1 MKHIPSTSSSNLDA
15 YLDREKE
22 GNDLPRVLYQSGQH
36 CRPETAA
43 PEVRP
48 LRDMHGQQ
56 GAVRKGAAKSK
67 QPAVSAD
74 ATHIKVGKNWREAK
88 AEETAT
94 HLRIAPEVPYV
105 KRVEAHHFIYSF
117 DLAAVNPQDPEQTQR
132 AFEAVVSF
140 REEYSPGTQSKFVA
154 HGDATGSK
162 VAIERGEGGKFHVH
176 EAMNA
181 VVHQDMVVEGRQ
193 SRKGRRVA
201 GAITHT
207 DTYRA
212 AWDQFLETRGH
223 EFGLSP
229 QDRSVLPEVGSPEYR
244 AVRRTE
250 QDFWARERGE
260 ISDHDRARR
269 GIETA
274 YAGLAADPA
283 QLAGL
288 DNAERIECLAA
299 EAAASG
305 DVELKLRRTKAGE
318 VKIRSFVVPGR
329 KQPIASTKLGDRYA
343 NATATAG
350 GAKEQLN
357 RIAQGTWEP
366 FERSKVGPPIEIER
380 LPDAE
385 VAILQRAADGMAR
398 QERQAQLAEHEPP
411 RRQPRPKTVAT
422 ATEVL
427 KPYERDYGRELAE
440 VRRRLVDEHLR
451 QHPTADPRVAAQMV
465 DGQLYAHALDG
476 SLKTDLQA
484 VRADLTQR
492 QKPAEQEYP
501 RSAGHMSEAASD
513 SWDQEPVEDRAWQS
527 EQLREP
533 AAPTPKQPTPKR
545 DERRARSLSIE
556 ERRSA
561 ELIAVVRSE
570 RADGGAYVDF
580 QFAAPGPGERQRP
593 GLHLFAEKRTRR
605 QKDGTE
611 REVMQT
617 WTQLTAQQYD
627 RLKIASGDNRI
638 EAEGKSVYGLAADIG
653 MPRRGGQ
660 VPNPNTFQSSCR
672 KQIDQNV
679 LTEQRASE
687 DRGRAAERTDRQTRK
702 NKPSA
707 HEIVSQ
713 ARKGRDRERSMSW

>member
-43 PEVRP
+43 QEFRA
-48 LRDMHGQQ
+48 LREMHGQQ
-56 GAVRKGAAKSK
+56 GAVRKVAAKYK
-67 QPAVSAD
+67 EPEDPAD
-74 ATHIKVGKNWREAK
+74 ATHIKIGKNWRAAK
-88 AEETAT
+88 PGETAT
-94 HLRIAPEVPYV
+94 TIRIAPEVPYV
-105 KRVEAHHFIYSF
+105 KRDEAKHFVFSF
-117 DLAAVNPQDPEQTQR
+117 DLATVNPQDPQQTQR
-132 AFEAVVSF
+132 AFEAVVAF
-140 REEYSPGTQSKFVA
+140 REEHMPGTQSKFVA

-162 VAIERGEGGKFHVH
+162 IAIERGEGGKFHVH

-181 VVHQDMVVEGRQ
+181 VVHTDMVVEGRQ
-193 SRKGRRVA
+193 YSRGQRVA
-201 GAITHT
+201 GAITHV

-212 AWDQFLETRGH
+212 AWDQFLEARGH

-229 QDRSVLPEVGSPEYR
+229 QDRSVLPEVGSCEYR
-244 AVRRTE
+244 AVRHTE

-269 GIETA
+269 GIETG

-283 QLAGL
+283 KLAGL
-288 DNAERIECLAA
+288 DDAERIERLAA
-299 EAAASG
+299 EVAATG
-305 DVELKLRRTKAGE
+305 DVALKLRRTNACE

-329 KQPIASTKLGDRYA
+329 TQPIASTKLGDRYA
-343 NATATAG
+343 NATATVG
-350 GAKEQLN
+350 GAQEQLDY
-357 RIAQGTWEP
+357 IAQGSWKP
-366 FERSKVGPPIEIER
+366 FARGEVGPPKEIER

-398 QERQAQLAEHEPP
+398 AERQAQQTECEPP
-411 RRQPRPKTVAT
+411 RHQPRPKTVTT

-427 KPYERDYGRELAE
+427 KPYERDFGRELAE
-440 VRRRLVDEHLR
+440 VRRTLIDEHLR

-465 DGQLYAHALDG
+465 DGQLYAHALEG

-484 VRADLTQR
+484 VRAELTQR

-501 RSAGHMSEAASD
+501 RSAGRTSEAASASPD
-513 SWDQEPVEDRAWQS
+513 KEPAEDRASQPERS
-527 EQLREP
+527 PEP
-533 AAPTPKQPTPKR
+533 AAPRPKRPTPKR
-545 DERRARSLSIE
+545 DERRARVLSME

-580 QFAAPGPGERQRP
+580 QIATPEPGERQRP

-605 QKDGTE
+605 QKDGTD

-627 RLKIASGDNRI
+627 RLKIAAGENCVKT
-638 EAEGKSVYGLAADIG
+638 EGKTVYGLASDIG
-653 MPRRGGQ
+653 MPRQGGH
-660 VPNPNTFQSSCR
+660 VPNPNTFQSSSR
-672 KQIDQNV
+672 ELIGQDVLADQ
-679 LTEQRASE
+679 RSSE

-707 HEIVSQ
+707 YEIVSK
-713 ARKGRDRERSMSW
+713 AHEGRDRNRSMSR

>member
-1 MKHIPSTSSSNLDA
+1 M
-15 YLDREKE
+15 DREKE
-22 GNDLPRVLYQSGQH
+22 GNDLPRVLYESGQH

-43 PEVRP
+43 QEFRT
-48 LRDMHGQQ
+48 LREMHGQQ
-56 GAVRKGAAKSK
+56 GAVRKVAAKYK
-67 QPAVSAD
+67 QLEISAD

-117 DLAAVNPQDPEQTQR
+117 DLATVNPQNPEQTQR

-181 VVHQDMVVEGRQ
+181 VVHQDMVVDGRQ
-193 SRKGRRVA
+193 FRKGRRVA

-229 QDRSVLPEVGSPEYR
+229 QDRSVLPEVGSREYR

-350 GAKEQLN
+350 GTKEQLN
-357 RIAQGTWEP
+357 RIAEGKWEP
-366 FERSKVGPPIEIER
+366 FERGEVGPPKVIER
-380 LPDAE
+380 LPEAE
-385 VAILQRAADGMAR
+385 VAKLQRTADGIAR
-398 QERQAQLAEHEPP
+398 EERQAQLAERKPP

-427 KPYERDYGRELAE
+427 KPYERDYGREMAE
-440 VRRRLVDEHLR
+440 VRRALVDEHLR
-451 QHPTADPRVAAQMV
+451 QHPGADPRVAAQMAE
-465 DGQLYAHALDG
+465 GQLYAHAVDG
-476 SLKTDLQA
+476 SLKTDLKA

-501 RSAGHMSEAASD
+501 RSDGRTPGAASNSRD
-513 SWDQEPVEDRAWQS
+513 EEPAKDRASQP
-527 EQLREP
+527 EP
-533 AAPTPKQPTPKR
+533 AVPTPKRPTHPR
-545 DERRARSLSIE
+545 DERRARALSIE

-580 QFAAPGPGERQRP
+580 QLTAPGPGEPQRP
-593 GLHLFAEKRTRR
+593 GLHLLAEKKALK

-611 REVMQT
+611 RAVTRT
-617 WTQLTAQQYD
+617 WTQLSAQQYD
-627 RLKIASGDNRI
+627 RLRLAAGGNRI
-638 EAEGKSVYGLAADIG
+638 EAEGKSVYGLAADIE
-653 MPRRGGQ
+653 MPRQGGHA
-660 VPNPNTFQSSCR
+660 PNPNTFQSSRR
-672 KQIDQNV
+672 KQIGQDV
-679 LTEQRASE
+679 LAEQRASE
-687 DRGRAAERTDRQTRK
+687 DRGRAAESADRETRK

-713 ARKGRDRERSMSW
+713 AHKGRDRERSMSW